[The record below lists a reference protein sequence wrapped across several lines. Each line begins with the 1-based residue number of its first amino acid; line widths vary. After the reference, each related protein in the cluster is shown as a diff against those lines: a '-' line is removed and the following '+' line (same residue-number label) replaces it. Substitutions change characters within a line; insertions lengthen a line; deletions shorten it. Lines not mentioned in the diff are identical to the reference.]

1 MNAHEFYK
9 KLGPNFV
16 TPNVISYTE
25 SKHYY
30 IELSTGEILGCTLY
44 GVTVRNEDK
53 EDPYNLSKS
62 FNSLEAAKKYIHEI
76 VMDDKNGEYEDNSTK
91 G

>member
-9 KLGPNFV
+9 RLGPNFV
-16 TPNVISYTE
+16 TPNAISYTE

-30 IELSTGEILGCTLY
+30 IELSTGEILGCILY
-44 GVTVRNEDK
+44 GVTVRNDDK
-53 EDPYNLSKS
+53 EDPYNLSKC
-62 FNSLEAAKKYIHEI
+62 FNSLEDAKNYIHEI
-76 VMDDKNGEYEDNSTK
+76 VMNDKHGEYEDNLVK

>member
-9 KLGPNFV
+9 RLGSNFV

-30 IELSTGEILGCTLY
+30 IELSTGDIFGCTLY

-53 EDPYNLSKS
+53 KDPYELSKC
-62 FNSLEAAKKYIHEI
+62 FNSLEDAKKYIHEI
-76 VMDDKNGEYEDNSTK
+76 VMDDKRGKYEDNPMK